1 MTEPTPI
8 GDDGSEIVVREI
20 GATSPADLAD
30 QWGAAYAT
38 AVRFAAGVAGVLADR
53 ARQITSEVAATQE
66 SAETQP
72 AESDLEAQPPV
83 PGTILF
89 GFAADLPARF
99 GRVTTTVA
107 ESTGLVREITG
118 YGWRLVAASP
128 IGWLVSKPIDAVKER
143 VDAESER
150 LYGIGRE
157 EVAQGK
163 TLVGT
168 AMDTTIDVVL
178 DNVSESEALN
188 ELIRDK
194 AAGVTDLAIQ
204 EVRETGAAADNLT
217 DTAIRR
223 LLRRPPRP
231 LPPKPAA
238 HE

>member
-1 MTEPTPI
+1 MTEPTPV
-8 GDDGSEIVVREI
+8 GDDRSEIVVREI
-20 GATSPADLAD
+20 GATTTSDLAQ

-38 AVRFAAGVAGVLADR
+38 AIRFAAGVAGVLADR
-53 ARQITSEVAATQE
+53 AGEITREVAA
-66 SAETQP
+66 SAQAGETQP
-72 AESDLEAQPPV
+72 SELDLETQPSV

-107 ESTGLVREITG
+107 DSTGLVREITG

-128 IGWLVSKPIDAVKER
+128 IGWLVSKPVDAVRER
-143 VDAESER
+143 MDAESER
-150 LYGIGRE
+150 LYAIGRT
-157 EVAQGK
+157 EVARGK

-188 ELIRDK
+188 DLIRDK

-204 EVRETGAAADNLT
+204 EVRETGAAADNIT

-223 LLRRPPRP
+223 LLRRPQRP

-238 HE
+238 NE